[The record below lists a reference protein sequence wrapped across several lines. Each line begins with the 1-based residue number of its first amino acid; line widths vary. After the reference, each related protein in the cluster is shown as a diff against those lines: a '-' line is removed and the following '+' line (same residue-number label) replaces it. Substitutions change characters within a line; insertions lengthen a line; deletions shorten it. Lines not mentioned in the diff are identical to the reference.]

1 MLKRLRLREK
11 NSTLTH
17 KQLSKRSVEMFYKL
31 KESYKDPDEGLKR
44 FTQAYLACVTAVDD
58 NIGQVVNA
66 IDNSKFKDNTI
77 IVFVSDHG
85 WTMGEKIMYTKIHFG
100 KRAQEF
106 L

>member
-1 MLKRLRLREK
+1 MKDK
-11 NSTLTH
+11 STLTH
-17 KQLSKRSVEMFYKL
+17 EQLSIEICSKCIINFKNRTL
-31 KESYKDPDEGLKR
+31 QDPMRVLKR

-85 WTMGEKIMYTKIHFG
+85 WSTGRKRPCLQKLPMGRKHKGSFDN
-100 KRAQEF
+100 
-106 L
+106 